1 MTKLVL
7 LLLFFIVRFNFY
19 EKLVVDSCNAH
30 DNFDV
35 ILFFVK

>member
-7 LLLFFIVRFNFY
+7 LLLFFIVRFKFY
-19 EKLVVDSCNAH
+19 EKLVANLRNAH